1 MKFGKNSNI
10 IKKEFNS
17 EPAHDK
23 KHLKAKKKKTNT
35 EDVSQCICTQVILID
50 LVYRKDEN

>member
-23 KHLKAKKKKTNT
+23 KHLKAKKKKP
-35 EDVSQCICTQVILID
+35 TQKMYLNVF
-50 LVYRKDEN
+50 VHK